1 MGDRHLNV
9 GRLIERKAGAG
20 RASVAFASVA
30 FALAAAFTGT
40 AAAADFGQVGGG
52 VRPQVEIK
60 TFADR
65 KFDGVVR
72 QKFDFSCGSAALATL
87 LSYHYGRPTSE
98 TDAFTRMW
106 EVGDQERIK
115 QLGFSLLE
123 MKKYL
128 EEQGLK
134 ADGFKLTLDRLQEIG
149 VPGIALI
156 EVRGYRHFVVI
167 KGVDE
172 RRVLVGDPSTGV
184 VSRSRKEFDKHWDGV
199 VLFVR
204 SDVKRGRAA
213 FNRVGDWDVAPGG
226 PSHRASDVEALQSVL
241 LNQTRPSF
249 SGFTISTG
257 ERPE

>member
-9 GRLIERKAGAG
+9 SRLIERKAGAT
-20 RASVAFASVA
+20 VAFV
-30 FALAAAFTGT
+30 ALAAAFAAP
-40 AAAADFGQVGGG
+40 AAAADFGQIGGG
-52 VRPQVEIK
+52 IRPQVDVR

-72 QKFDFSCGSAALATL
+72 QQFDFSCGSAALATL
-87 LSYHYGRPTSE
+87 LSHHYGRPTTE
-98 TDAFTRMW
+98 TQAFTRMW

-115 QLGFSLLE
+115 KLGFSLLE

-128 EEQGLK
+128 EEEGLK
-134 ADGFKLTLDRLQEIG
+134 ADGFKLTLDRVQEIG
-149 VPGIALI
+149 VPGIALV

-172 RRVLVGDPSTGV
+172 RRVLVGDPAVGV
-184 VSRSRKEFDKHWDGV
+184 ISRSRREFEEHWDGV
-199 VLFVR
+199 ILFVR

-213 FNRVGDWDVAPGG
+213 FNRRGDWDVAPAG
-226 PSHRASDVEALQSVL
+226 PGNRATDVEALQSVL

-249 SGFTISTG
+249 SGFTVSTG
-257 ERPE
+257 ELPE